1 LITLPVL
8 NGVVQ
13 GVIPANAVRQ
23 IMSATQ
29 CVVYQPGDLI
39 PQEPGPTPQELAD
52 QEAVEIKNRTD
63 SEAARQYTKLRNLTE
78 MSPDQVT
85 AWVSANVTNL
95 AQAQDAIA
103 TLAVAVSVLGRR
115 L

>member
-1 LITLPVL
+1 MIILPVVNGQVVGQIPKNAVYTAIKGTQCFVYFSGDTLP
-8 NGVVQ
+8 
-13 GVIPANAVRQ
+13 
-23 IMSATQ
+23 TF
-29 CVVYQPGDLI
+29 
-39 PQEPGPTPQELAD
+39 PGPTPQEIAAAEAAEYKLLA
-52 QEAVEIKNRTD
+52 D

-78 MSPDQVT
+78 MSPAQVT
-85 AWVSANVTNL
+85 AWVSENVTNL